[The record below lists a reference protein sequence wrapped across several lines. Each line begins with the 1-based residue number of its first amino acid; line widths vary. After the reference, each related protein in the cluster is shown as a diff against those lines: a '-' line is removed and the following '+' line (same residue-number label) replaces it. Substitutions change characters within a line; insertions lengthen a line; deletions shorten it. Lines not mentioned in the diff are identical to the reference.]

1 MTNERSYGSPAAF
14 RRALTD
20 RLKAL
25 AASSRWTLAQLERQ
39 MAYDRLLERLYLVD
53 EDWIVKGA
61 TALLAR
67 EIGVRATSE
76 SARRSTSISTGSRPA
91 RWPRPT

>member
-67 EIGVRATSE
+67 EIGVRATID
-76 SARRSTSISTGSRPA
+76 SISTGSRPA